1 MEKNSLRRLFI
12 MTSRFAFV
20 GFMVQLFTFTTLF
33 ATDGLSQYKDVR
45 EVIIAVN
52 VSQATLESA
61 LEAIEA
67 KTPYKF
73 SYEEK
78 DLAKR
83 KGISLPQGN
92 RTVEEL
98 LLGISK
104 SARVHFK
111 QVNHNIHVKPL
122 KERGVEH
129 VVVVEAVQISGRV
142 VSGTDGVGIPGVN
155 ILIKGSSIG
164 TVSDIDGKFSIDVP
178 RGDET
183 LVFSS
188 IGYVSQEVSINGR
201 ELIMV
206 TLEEDLGSL
215 EEIVVV
221 GYGQQR
227 KVNLTGAIAAVKT
240 DDIVDIPLGNLSNGL
255 AGRAPGVQVV
265 GTSGLAGASSSIR
278 IRGGS
283 AEPLFVIN
291 GVIKGKADF
300 DALNPNEVESIN
312 FLKDAASAS
321 IYGSSAG
328 NGVVLVTT
336 KGGSNQKPELQYK
349 GTYSSSSPT
358 RPVQNF
364 TAQEEIRYV
373 NRMAETAGQPMP
385 YGEDILAYFADKSYA
400 INDLIWQ
407 SPKVQQHDLSVR
419 GGAEDINY
427 YILLGYHSEEGSYRN
442 LNYDRFNFRT
452 DVSAKIS
459 ERLKVSVNVS
469 GNQRSY
475 QRWYWPYDGAEDFN
489 VGDFYRATFN
499 WTRLYPFYV
508 DAEGNPTNDPND
520 IPVKPAGGWHPPHLM
535 LNEGGYRDTKYRTLD
550 GIVRLDLDLGQFVDG
565 LSTSVLG
572 NVNAADRNMKSF
584 VIHNKSYI
592 FQSASTTNKFIP
604 GPVDFTQ
611 METHN
616 LSSGYEN
623 IQEDISLSSAYQF
636 NWFLNY
642 NQTFGKHEIAALAVY
657 EQAGS
662 NGKSVSGRAED
673 LLSSSIDQIY
683 NASSDIERRWFNGSE
698 VEFARASWIGRANYS
713 FAQRYIAEFS
723 FRYDGNYKFAKG
735 NRWGFF
741 PSGSIAWRIIEEPF
755 LRNSTWLDDLKLR
768 ASYGTTGSDS
778 DIAAWRWGQVY
789 QKTAGTVFGGSL
801 YDGLTPGAVP
811 NPDIT
816 WSTISLWNLGFDF
829 GLLGHRLVG
838 EFDVWGKTESDIL
851 GTRLGSTPSTYGA
864 SLPAVNYAERSW
876 NGFEVVLDWR
886 EQIGEVAYSVYG
898 NMGYARD
905 QWVLFDEAPA
915 FRDGTYEGNWRS
927 IIGKPQDRVGG
938 YISKGIIRTQEQLD
952 ALPEGFTQ
960 FGRAPKLGT
969 ILFDDIRGAN
979 YSEGADGKI
988 DDNDWT
994 FLSDNGT
1001 PRINYGLGFKV
1012 EWKGISVNTHFQGV
1026 GAYDRM
1032 ISTRNGGGVFQVDRP
1047 YFEIWANDYWT
1058 PENPNAAYPR
1068 ISGTWMEPEYG
1079 GGPSTFW
1086 LRNGAYLRLKNLNIG
1101 YALPQQWYSGLG
1113 IKNVQLFGNATNLFV
1128 ITDMKEHDPE
1138 QATLDSYP
1146 LMKTFT
1152 GGLTVQF

>member
-1 MEKNSLRRLFI
+1 RLFI

-33 ATDGLSQYKDVR
+33 ATDSLSQYKDVR

-283 AEPLFVIN
+283 VEPLFVIN

-364 TAQEEIRYV
+364 TAQEEIR
-373 NRMAETAGQPMP
+373 
-385 YGEDILAYFADKSYA
+385 
-400 INDLIWQ
+400 
-407 SPKVQQHDLSVR
+407 
-419 GGAEDINY
+419 
-427 YILLGYHSEEGSYRN
+427 
-442 LNYDRFNFRT
+442 
-452 DVSAKIS
+452 
-459 ERLKVSVNVS
+459 
-469 GNQRSY
+469 
-475 QRWYWPYDGAEDFN
+475 
-489 VGDFYRATFN
+489 
-499 WTRLYPFYV
+499 
-508 DAEGNPTNDPND
+508 
-520 IPVKPAGGWHPPHLM
+520 
-535 LNEGGYRDTKYRTLD
+535 
-550 GIVRLDLDLGQFVDG
+550 
-565 LSTSVLG
+565 
-572 NVNAADRNMKSF
+572 
-584 VIHNKSYI
+584 
-592 FQSASTTNKFIP
+592 
-604 GPVDFTQ
+604 
-611 METHN
+611 
-616 LSSGYEN
+616 
-623 IQEDISLSSAYQF
+623 
-636 NWFLNY
+636 
-642 NQTFGKHEIAALAVY
+642 
-657 EQAGS
+657 
-662 NGKSVSGRAED
+662 
-673 LLSSSIDQIY
+673 
-683 NASSDIERRWFNGSE
+683 
-698 VEFARASWIGRANYS
+698 
-713 FAQRYIAEFS
+713 
-723 FRYDGNYKFAKG
+723 
-735 NRWGFF
+735 
-741 PSGSIAWRIIEEPF
+741 
-755 LRNSTWLDDLKLR
+755 
-768 ASYGTTGSDS
+768 
-778 DIAAWRWGQVY
+778 
-789 QKTAGTVFGGSL
+789 
-801 YDGLTPGAVP
+801 
-811 NPDIT
+811 
-816 WSTISLWNLGFDF
+816 
-829 GLLGHRLVG
+829 
-838 EFDVWGKTESDIL
+838 
-851 GTRLGSTPSTYGA
+851 
-864 SLPAVNYAERSW
+864 
-876 NGFEVVLDWR
+876 
-886 EQIGEVAYSVYG
+886 
-898 NMGYARD
+898 
-905 QWVLFDEAPA
+905 
-915 FRDGTYEGNWRS
+915 
-927 IIGKPQDRVGG
+927 
-938 YISKGIIRTQEQLD
+938 
-952 ALPEGFTQ
+952 
-960 FGRAPKLGT
+960 
-969 ILFDDIRGAN
+969 
-979 YSEGADGKI
+979 
-988 DDNDWT
+988 
-994 FLSDNGT
+994 
-1001 PRINYGLGFKV
+1001 
-1012 EWKGISVNTHFQGV
+1012 
-1026 GAYDRM
+1026 
-1032 ISTRNGGGVFQVDRP
+1032 
-1047 YFEIWANDYWT
+1047 
-1058 PENPNAAYPR
+1058 
-1068 ISGTWMEPEYG
+1068 
-1079 GGPSTFW
+1079 
-1086 LRNGAYLRLKNLNIG
+1086 
-1101 YALPQQWYSGLG
+1101 
-1113 IKNVQLFGNATNLFV
+1113 
-1128 ITDMKEHDPE
+1128 
-1138 QATLDSYP
+1138 
-1146 LMKTFT
+1146 
-1152 GGLTVQF
+1152 